1 MISSRNNER
10 DLILAIYREN
20 RTVFRLNDIAM
31 LIGVSDFESLNKKLN
46 YYVRTGKLNNPRKGI
61 YTKPGYEPEEMACS
75 VFTPSYISLQYVLQ
89 KAGIIFQYDSRIT
102 SASYLSRNIEIE
114 SREFIYRKIKGI
126 SLVNTTGILRQ
137 NNHVN
142 IATPERAFLDLLYL
156 EKEFHFDNL
165 NPLNRKAVNK
175 LLPLYNSKAL
185 TKAVEKLLRNDRY

>member
-61 YTKPGYEPEEMACS
+61 YTKPGYDPEEMSCS
-75 VFTPSYISLQYVLQ
+75 VFAPSYISLQYVLQ

-142 IATPERAFLDLLYL
+142 IATPERAFLDFLYL

-185 TKAVEKLLRNDRY
+185 TKAVEKLLRND

>member
-1 MISSRNNER
+1 MFSSQNNEK

-31 LIGVSDFESLNKKLN
+31 LIGVSDFQSLNKKLN

-89 KAGIIFQYDSRIT
+89 KAGIVFQYDSRIT
-102 SASYLSRNIEIE
+102 SVSYLSRTIEIE
-114 SREFIYRKIKGI
+114 NREFIYRKIRGS
-126 SLVNTTGILRQ
+126 SLVNTAGILRQ
-137 NNHVN
+137 NNHIN
-142 IATPERAFLDLLYL
+142 IASPERAFLDFLYL

-165 NPLNRKAVNK
+165 NPLKKKVVNK

-185 TKAVEKLLRNDRY
+185 INNVEKIMDLKF

>member
-1 MISSRNNER
+1 MFGSQNLEK

-31 LIGVSDFESLNKKLN
+31 LIGVSDFQSLNKKLN

-61 YTKPGYEPEEMACS
+61 YTKPGYDTEEMACS

-89 KAGIIFQYDSRIT
+89 KAGIVFQYDSRIT
-102 SASYLSRNIEIE
+102 SVSYLSRIIEIE
-114 SREFIYRKIKGI
+114 SREFIYRKIKGS
-126 SLVNTTGILRQ
+126 SLVNTAGILRQ
-137 NNHVN
+137 KNHIN
-142 IATPERAFLDLLYL
+142 IASPERAFLDFLYL

-165 NPLNRKAVNK
+165 NPLNRKVINK

-185 TKAVEKLLRNDRY
+185 IKAVKKLLKND

>member
-1 MISSRNNER
+1 MFSSQNNEK

-31 LIGVSDFESLNKKLN
+31 LIGVSDFQSLNKKLN

-89 KAGIIFQYDSRIT
+89 KAGIVFQYDSRIT
-102 SASYLSRNIEIE
+102 SVSYLSRTIEIE
-114 SREFIYRKIKGI
+114 NREFIYRKIRGS
-126 SLVNTTGILRQ
+126 SLVNTAGILRQ
-137 NNHVN
+137 NNHIN
-142 IATPERAFLDLLYL
+142 IASPERAFLDFLYL

-165 NPLNRKAVNK
+165 NPLNRKVVNK
-175 LLPLYNSKAL
+175 LLPLYDSKAL
-185 TKAVEKLLRNDRY
+185 IKAVKKLLKND